1 MEKRNLA
8 LYIVLSI
15 VTCGIFSLIWLV
27 MLVDD
32 IRELANEKDGMS
44 GGTVL
49 VLSIITCG
57 IYAIIWYY
65 QAGKSLA
72 KIKAMRNMPG
82 DSSMEIVY
90 LLLGIFGLGI
100 VSLALIQNEVNNI
113 IDVSMSGGGY
123 GYGNQYGREYSNN
136 QLHSGYNNV
145 NQYNNKNNVF
155 NNSDFEKHQVNNNGQ
170 NNNYNGNA
178 KNSGFQNNSNS
189 DVHSNKDNQDQ
200 NGFNNS
206 ENTQ

>member
-1 MEKRNLA
+1 MLIEKFGEIVMEKRNLA

-49 VLSIITCG
+49 ILSIVTCG
-57 IYAIIWYY
+57 IYTIIWYY

-72 KIKAMRNMPG
+72 KIKAMRNMPS

-100 VSLALIQNEVNNI
+100 VNLALIQNEINNI
-113 IDVSMSGGGY
+113 IDVSMSSDGY
-123 GYGNQYGREYSNN
+123 DYRNQYGGQYSNN
-136 QLHSGYNNV
+136 QLNSGYS
-145 NQYNNKNNVF
+145 NNVF
-155 NNSDFEKHQVNNNGQ
+155 NNSDFEKQQVNNNGH
-170 NNNYNGNA
+170 NDNYNGNA
-178 KNSGFQNNSNS
+178 QNHDFQNNSTP
-189 DVHSNKDNQDQ
+189 DVQNNQNQNNFDN
-200 NGFNNS
+200 
-206 ENTQ
+206 